1 MGEGKG
7 STGDSGRATVVRF
20 FVGGRW
26 DPAFASGQ
34 KAVVGIKVEHGAK
47 KGIFGLG
54 LLSLAGIEL
63 GPNSADPKEN
73 AKISPEIFKILLGEC
88 PCIATEPYNNT
99 ITYLHMCCIV
109 IVMCPCVTTEVKSL
123 YQTLIQM
130 NLP

>member
-34 KAVVGIKVEHGAK
+34 KAMVGIKVEHGAK

-63 GPNSADPKEN
+63 GPNSADPNDN
-73 AKISPEIFKILLGEC
+73 AKISPRIL
-88 PCIATEPYNNT
+88 
-99 ITYLHMCCIV
+99 
-109 IVMCPCVTTEVKSL
+109 KFL
-123 YQTLIQM
+123 YIK
-130 NLP
+130 NRY